1 MVEIGRSPRQIGWP
15 IPPTGTSY
23 RVIGA
28 DGFERD
34 MSDLAD
40 WIAAIQSGVVEAQ
53 SLFLDRETLRWR
65 PVSELAIFIEAE
77 QAVATDAVGVGGRQ
91 PESGPAVTR
100 ESAPGF
106 ENASKRAPSTTFL
119 WMALVTAVVI
129 VLAVWAAGST
139 LPANVQTMAR
149 QVPEP
154 VRIGAA
160 AVLFVILS
168 EEFYWF
174 VSILVGIRSVRP
186 ARRFALQVLALLTT
200 CVLLYAVFALFSTDG
215 FQLDAGFLVRNAV
228 VVGLAYAASLFFWSI
243 ALLAGTSATLARK
256 LLASAIV
263 SAMLAS
269 TAYMGL
275 APIVRHGGAAPSS
288 FCGSCA
294 HSNSQPG

>member
-1 MVEIGRSPRQIGWP
+1 MVEIGGSPRQIGWP
-15 IPPTGTSY
+15 IPPTSTSY
-23 RVIGA
+23 RVIGT

-34 MSDLAD
+34 MSDRAD
-40 WIAAIQSGVVEAQ
+40 WITAMKSGAVEAQ

-77 QAVATDAVGVGGRQ
+77 QAVATDGVGGRQ
-91 PESGPAVTR
+91 PESGPAATQ
-100 ESAPGF
+100 ESAPAF
-106 ENASKRAPSTTFL
+106 ENAPKRAPGTTFL
-119 WMALVTAVVI
+119 WVALVTVVVI
-129 VLAVWAAGST
+129 VLAAWAAGST
-139 LPANVQTMAR
+139 LPANVQVIAR

-174 VSILVGIRSVRP
+174 VSTLVGIRSVRP

-200 CVLLYAVFALFSTDG
+200 CVLLYAVFALFSTGG
-215 FQLDAGFLVRNAV
+215 FRLDAGFLVRNAV

-256 LLASAIV
+256 LLASAMA
-263 SAMLAS
+263 SAMLAG
-269 TAYMGL
+269 TVYMGL
-275 APIVRHGGAAPSS
+275 VPIVRHGGAAPNS
-288 FCGSCA
+288 FCSSCT
-294 HSNSQPG
+294 HRNSQPG